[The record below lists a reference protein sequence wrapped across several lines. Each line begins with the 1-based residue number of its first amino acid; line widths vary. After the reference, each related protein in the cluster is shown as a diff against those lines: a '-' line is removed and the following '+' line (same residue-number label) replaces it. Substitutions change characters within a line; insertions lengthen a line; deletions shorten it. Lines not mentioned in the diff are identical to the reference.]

1 MQSLYSY
8 FLAKNDN
15 MPVAERTMLKH
26 INEVVELNSVI
37 IALLVELVKYA
48 DNFYEERKRKHLPT
62 EADLNPNRRFV
73 QNEFITLIREDKGL
87 MKRVSKVSGIWMK
100 NDHDIIR
107 KLFSELYKSELY
119 AKYTI
124 TKEKGVDVDHRFII
138 TALNDIILKHELVH
152 HILEERSIYWIDDLP
167 FVATIIIGQIKLQ
180 ESMNLSLVFKDV
192 SDKDFAV
199 GLFRNTII
207 NNEEYEKI
215 IIKFARNWDIER
227 IAIMDQLFLKM
238 AFAEILTMPEIP
250 VKVSM
255 NEYIEISKY
264 YSTAKSKLF
273 VNGMLDNFVKTYTSK
288 GMIKKAGR
296 GLV

>member
-1 MQSLYSY
+1 
-8 FLAKNDN
+8 
-15 MPVAERTMLKH
+15 
-26 INEVVELNSVI
+26 
-37 IALLVELVKYA
+37 
-48 DNFYEERKRKHLPT
+48 
-62 EADLNPNRRFV
+62 
-73 QNEFITLIREDKGL
+73 
-87 MKRVSKVSGIWMK
+87 MK
-100 NDHDIIR
+100 
-107 KLFSELYKSELY
+107 
-119 AKYTI
+119 
-124 TKEKGVDVDHRFII
+124 
-138 TALNDIILKHELVH
+138 
-152 HILEERSIYWIDDLP
+152 
-167 FVATIIIGQIKLQ
+167 
-180 ESMNLSLVFKDV
+180 LSLVFKDV